1 MFAPGAGPAMT
12 SLATRH
18 FNYGLVI
25 GIFFLSWFLG
35 GELMSIDIR
44 SPFFV
49 SCAAAVLALV
59 LLYATWNRPEELR
72 RITR

>member
-1 MFAPGAGPAMT
+1 MGITVALFTLAAGIT
-12 SLATRH
+12 S
-18 FNYGLVI
+18 
-25 GIFFLSWFLG
+25 FLG

-49 SCAAAVLALV
+49 SCGAAVLALV
-59 LLYATWNRPEELR
+59 LLFATWNRPEELR